1 MKFPTFL
8 HKAAGIPLAI
18 LAATVLTACGGVTVE
33 GNSTSTDTT
42 TSIARETAT
51 GEDAPGTEDA
61 EGTETSTS
69 TTSRGNQVQPQD
81 RPAAEMTEPPAT
93 GVERTPEELDLL
105 DGLREGGIN
114 VEGVEDQMIA
124 TAGTVCRSLEE
135 GTNTVTA
142 DAIAGQLIV
151 QNRVDVPEERAG
163 EVSALIRETAERTYC

>member
-1 MKFPTFL
+1 MKFPTSL
-8 HKAAGIPLAI
+8 TRAVGIPLAV
-18 LAATVLTACGGVTVE
+18 LATTVLTACGGVTVE
-33 GNSTSTDTT
+33 GNPSSAGNDSGTDTT

-51 GEDAPGTEDA
+51 EEGRS
-61 EGTETSTS
+61 GTETSTS

-81 RPAAEMTEPPAT
+81 RPAAEMTEPPTT

-105 DGLREGGIN
+105 DGLREGGID

-135 GTNTVTA
+135 GTDNVTA

-151 QNRVDVPEERAG
+151 QKRVDVPEERAG

>member
-1 MKFPTFL
+1 MKFPTSL
-8 HKAAGIPLAI
+8 QRAAGIPLAV

-33 GNSTSTDTT
+33 GNPSSADTDSGAGTT

-51 GEDAPGTEDA
+51 EEKGS
-61 EGTETSTS
+61 GTETSTS
-69 TTSRGNQVQPQD
+69 TTSRGNQAQPKD
-81 RPAAEMTEPPAT
+81 RPAAEMTEPPTT

-105 DGLREGGIN
+105 DGLREGGID
-114 VEGVEDQMIA
+114 VEGVEEQMIA

-135 GTNTVTA
+135 GTDNVTA

-163 EVSALIRETAERTYC
+163 EVSTLIQETAERTYC

>member
-1 MKFPTFL
+1 MKFPTSL
-8 HKAAGIPLAI
+8 TRAAGIPLAV
-18 LAATVLTACGGVTVE
+18 LTATVLTACGGVTVE
-33 GNSTSTDTT
+33 GNPSSADTDSGTG

-51 GEDAPGTEDA
+51 GEERS
-61 EGTETSTS
+61 GTETSTS
-69 TTSRGNQVQPQD
+69 PTSRGNQVQPQD
-81 RPAAEMTEPPAT
+81 RPAAEMTEPPTT

-105 DGLREGGIN
+105 DGLREGGID
-114 VEGVEDQMIA
+114 VEGVEEQMIA

-135 GTNTVTA
+135 GTDNVTV

>member
-1 MKFPTFL
+1 MKFSTSL
-8 HKAAGIPLAI
+8 HRAVGISLAA

-33 GNSTSTDTT
+33 GNSTSTDTDAT
-42 TSIARETAT
+42 TSLARETAT
-51 GEDAPGTEDA
+51 EGETSGTR
-61 EGTETSTS
+61 TSTS
-69 TTSRGNQVQPQD
+69 APSRDNQVQPQD

-105 DGLREGGIN
+105 DGLREGGID
-114 VEGVEDQMIA
+114 VEGIEDQMIA

-135 GTNTVTA
+135 GTDNVTV

-151 QNRVDVPEERAG
+151 QKRVDVPEERAD

>member
-1 MKFPTFL
+1 MKFPTSL
-8 HKAAGIPLAI
+8 TRAAGIPLAV

-33 GNSTSTDTT
+33 GNPSSADTDSGTG

-51 GEDAPGTEDA
+51 GEERS
-61 EGTETSTS
+61 GTETSTS

-81 RPAAEMTEPPAT
+81 RPAAEMTEPPTT

-105 DGLREGGIN
+105 DGLREGGID

-124 TAGTVCRSLEE
+124 TAGTVCRSLVE
-135 GTNTVTA
+135 GTDNVTV

-151 QNRVDVPEERAG
+151 QNRVDVPEERTG

>member
-1 MKFPTFL
+1 MKFPTSL
-8 HKAAGIPLAI
+8 QRAAGIPLAV

-33 GNSTSTDTT
+33 GNPSSADTDSGTG

-51 GEDAPGTEDA
+51 EEKGS
-61 EGTETSTS
+61 GTETSTS
-69 TTSRGNQVQPQD
+69 TTSRGNQAQPKD
-81 RPAAEMTEPPAT
+81 RPAAEMTEPPTT

-105 DGLREGGIN
+105 DGLREGGID

-135 GTNTVTA
+135 GTDNVTV

-163 EVSALIRETAERTYC
+163 EVSTLIRETAERTYC